1 MSCTTIYHTLRHARS
16 IGVAI
21 VSCPIDDVIP
31 PDIFCG
37 KKIEITI
44 TRIICRLQ
52 AARSKEPFADT
63 MAVSRSPML
72 LVLALFVVLSIA
84 PGNGF
89 LVASGRKLPFRS
101 DAALRSTA
109 TDREQLVMDL
119 LAAAKKIGPVG
130 SLASEEERD
139 MMETLAKKLI
149 GKSDRKPARQ
159 KLEGVHTLCYSAA
172 PGGSS
177 GRLVG
182 PVYGKVKQ
190 TFLDNGDTFINSVE
204 LGPLKISLLANC
216 KVKDDT
222 TNIVT
227 FQQMSVQLFGQTVS
241 EKELKGGGTWKY
253 LFMGKVQGKDG
264 SSKLVRVME
273 TPSLFVIEQPL
284 L

>member
-1 MSCTTIYHTLRHARS
+1 
-16 IGVAI
+16 
-21 VSCPIDDVIP
+21 
-31 PDIFCG
+31 
-37 KKIEITI
+37 
-44 TRIICRLQ
+44 
-52 AARSKEPFADT
+52 
-63 MAVSRSPML
+63 MAVSPSPML
-72 LVLALFVVLSIA
+72 PVLALVLLSIA
-84 PGNGF
+84 SGNAF
-89 LVASGRKLPFRS
+89 LVTSGWKLPFRS

-109 TDREQLVMDL
+109 TDRDQLVIDL
-119 LAAAKKIGPVG
+119 LTAAKKVGPVG
-130 SLASEEERD
+130 SLASDEERE

-216 KVKDDT
+216 KVKNDS
-222 TNIVT
+222 TNVVT
-227 FQQMSVQLFGQTVS
+227 FQQTSVQLFGQTVL

-253 LFMGKVQGKDG
+253 LFMGKVQDKDG
-264 SSKLVRVME
+264 TSKLVRVME

-284 L
+284 